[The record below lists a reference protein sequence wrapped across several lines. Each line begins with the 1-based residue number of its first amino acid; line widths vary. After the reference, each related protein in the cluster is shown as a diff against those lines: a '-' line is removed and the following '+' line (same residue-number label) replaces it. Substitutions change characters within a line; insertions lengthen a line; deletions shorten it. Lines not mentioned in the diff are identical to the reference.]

1 MKRIS
6 IILLGL
12 VIVFALI
19 YLSKWY
25 MYISALDGQSNK
37 WYKEEYVEKEFKGK
51 IKYIQMFDENPY
63 KIIISIDDGS
73 EFEISY
79 GVTCVDDEF
88 NNFVTIGDSVMKE
101 KGTKVIKFIKTDRRN
116 KVFELN
122 FCDKFK

>member
-1 MKRIS
+1 MKRIL

-19 YLSKWY
+19 YLLKWY
-25 MYISALDGQSNK
+25 MYISALDDQSDK

-63 KIIISIDDGS
+63 KIIISIDYGS

-79 GVTCVDDEF
+79 GVTCVDDDF

-101 KGTKVIKFIKTDRRN
+101 KGTKVIKFIKADRRN